1 MCHCVGCSFTL
12 GVIGVVGGACRR
24 RPQWSVTSRWPKLP
38 NFIIL
43 PNGQVQKTLPN
54 TRRCWSRERCL
65 SPTPPIVGTSRLPK
79 VPNFI
84 GNPLFCLFQNKVGLG
99 CLPCPYKKFKR
110 KKPFHNFEIFGKTF
124 LAILS
129 MTKEKT
135 DERSCV
141 IVLDTFTLGVV
152 GVVGGD

>member
-1 MCHCVGCSFTL
+1 VL
-12 GVIGVVGGACRR
+12 VADA
-24 RPQWSVTSRWPKLP
+24 
-38 NFIIL
+38 
-43 PNGQVQKTLPN
+43 PNGRLLRGGQSCQISSFYPMVKCKKLPN